1 MHEYKIEMKLEEE
14 MKPLKKICE
23 TLEEAVKHEFEKG
36 IESVNVEEMGEVID
50 MIKDI
55 YEAKEKLVKG
65 CYYKQIMLAMEK
77 QEEEDK
83 EDEKAFAKM
92 MKEQYGM
99 DDEDEARRFYRG
111 QPRSRTSG
119 RFMSRG
125 DGRRSNSG
133 RRGYEEMMPMDYR
146 MDIEDYKMYPAEYWR
161 DVDRLE
167 GRMYYSAG
175 SSSGGNSG
183 GNSGGQSSGSSM
195 SSGNMGGNSGGSS
208 RGYEEYQRG
217 YSEGRAE
224 GYNQGRNDSNRSRNE
239 SRSERARRSYTETKE
254 MNKDSSPESKQHR
267 MKELDSYMNELNEDM
282 KELIKDMTP
291 EEKTMLKQ
299 KMAKLSTLV

>member
-1 MHEYKIEMKLEEE
+1 MHEYKIEMKLQEEL
-14 MKPLKKICE
+14 KPLEEICKK
-23 TLEEAVKHEFEKG
+23 LVEATKHELDGG
-36 IESVNVEEMGEVID
+36 IEKVNTEEFGAVID
-50 MIKDI
+50 TIKDMC
-55 YEAKEKLVKG
+55 EAKEKVVKT
-65 CYYKQIMLAMEK
+65 CYYKEILKHMEK
-77 QEEEDK
+77 EEDEKEQEEKDMLRMLKEEYGMEEED
-83 EDEKAFAKM
+83 AK
-92 MKEQYGM
+92 
-99 DDEDEARRFYRG
+99 RFYRG

-125 DGRRSNSG
+125 DGRRNNGG

>member
-1 MHEYKIEMKLEEE
+1 M
-14 MKPLKKICE
+14 LKKICE